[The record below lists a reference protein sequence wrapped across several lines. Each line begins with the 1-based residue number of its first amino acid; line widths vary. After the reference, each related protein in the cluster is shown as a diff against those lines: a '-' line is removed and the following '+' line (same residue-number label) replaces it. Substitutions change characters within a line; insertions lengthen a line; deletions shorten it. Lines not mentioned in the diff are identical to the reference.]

1 MRRCREIAIVT
12 MVLLFAIPAL
22 SRGGKFMITE
32 VYDGTTVRA
41 EGYDTDCLP

>member
-1 MRRCREIAIVT
+1 MRRYPEIAIVT

-22 SRGGKFMITE
+22 CWGGKFMITE